1 MEVSNKC
8 SETIMLY
15 CKRKRLTRCGCSACL
30 TKHPNSSR
38 LTNVLNPLLNS
49 SVASW
54 MTGFAPCHLT
64 FFAFGNNS
72 VINSS
77 WLLKIT
83 STTRS
88 PILFCDI
95 DRRRIE
101 LIHARA
107 SGVEKNSTKQSI
119 VLPVERS
126 IIMWTGGPRSLVMI
140 LAWGPR
146 KLRSASLVKSYGIC
160 SIKASKQA
168 VR

>member
-1 MEVSNKC
+1 MKVVSKY
-8 SETIMLY
+8 SATIRLY
-15 CKRKRLTRCGCSACL
+15 CTRKRLTRCGCSACL

-49 SVASW
+49 SVASL
-54 MTGFAPCHLT
+54 MTGFAPCHFT

-77 WLLKIT
+77 WLLNIT

-101 LIHARA
+101 LMQARA
-107 SGVEKNSTKQSI
+107 SGVEKNSTKQSM

-126 IIMWTGGPRSLVMI
+126 IIIWTGGPRSLVMI

-146 KLRSASLVKSYGIC
+146 KFRSASLGKSYGIC
-160 SIKASKQA
+160 SIKVSKQA
-168 VR
+168 MR